1 MDKFLNNEFYEK
13 KKLDFLFILIT
24 TEDSSI
30 D

>member
-1 MDKFLNNEFYEK
+1 MDKFLNNEHNE

-24 TEDSSI
+24 TEDGSI